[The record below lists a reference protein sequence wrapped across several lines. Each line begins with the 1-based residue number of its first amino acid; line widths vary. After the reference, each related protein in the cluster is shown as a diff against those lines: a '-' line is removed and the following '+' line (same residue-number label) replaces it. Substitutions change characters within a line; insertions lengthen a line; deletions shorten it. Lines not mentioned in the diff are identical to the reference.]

1 MMARLVYAQVIA
13 TQRLVAM
20 DLQSAMTPP
29 TCLMKSKT
37 ITDPASE
44 PTSSFTGCTSFY
56 ACLPTTTSAGALE
69 VSRAYP
75 STRANLK
82 ECKVRME

>member
-29 TCLMKSKT
+29 
-37 ITDPASE
+37 
-44 PTSSFTGCTSFY
+44 
-56 ACLPTTTSAGALE
+56 
-69 VSRAYP
+69 RA
-75 STRANLK
+75 
-82 ECKVRME
+82 